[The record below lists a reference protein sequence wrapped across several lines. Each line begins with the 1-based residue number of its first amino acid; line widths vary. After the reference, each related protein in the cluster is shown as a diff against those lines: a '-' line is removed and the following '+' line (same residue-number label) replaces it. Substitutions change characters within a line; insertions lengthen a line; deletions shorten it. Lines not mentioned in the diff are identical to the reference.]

1 MAEYRILHYASER
14 DNATSETIEYGEE
27 PISLDVINK
36 LFIYQ
41 KILGVVAVI
50 KNQDN
55 IIAWELN
62 NYWYSSEQ
70 IERMLKLKVFG

>member
-1 MAEYRILHYASER
+1 MAVYRILHYTSSS
-14 DNATSETIEYGEE
+14 DNATYETVDLDEE
-27 PISLDVINK
+27 PLDLSVIDK
-36 LFIYQ
+36 LFNYR
-41 KILGVVAVI
+41 KVLGVEAVQ

-55 IIAWELN
+55 IITWELN